1 MTLPVDAV
9 IPDLLHHLRMGNR
22 AVLQAPPGAGKTTRI
37 PLALMSEPWLGGRR
51 IVMLEPRRLAARAAA
66 AFMSRQLGETVGQT
80 VGYRI
85 QLDSRTGPGTRVEVV
100 TEGVLTRMLQND
112 PALSDYGAV
121 IFDEFHER
129 SMQGDL
135 GLALTLDSQGA
146 LREDLRLLV
155 MSATLDGE
163 RIAALLGGAP
173 VLSSRGRS
181 HPVALHYRPPGRQA
195 SLAAWV
201 AATTREALKEEAGSI
216 LVFLPGQREIRQVME
231 LLSPGLPDHVRLL
244 ALFGD
249 LPPEQQDLAIAPAE
263 NGLRKLV
270 LATNIAETS
279 LTIEGVR
286 VVVDAGLQRS
296 SRFDPSTGMSR
307 LVTTRISHAS
317 AEQRAG
323 RAGRTEP
330 GSCYRLWSAE
340 EHARL
345 QAFAPPEIADADLA
359 PVVLELARWGVADP
373 AELRWL
379 DPPPQAN
386 WDQASGLLRWLGLLD
401 DGGRITAHGHATAE
415 LGLHPRL
422 GHMLLQARDGGHG
435 WLACRLAALLSERD
449 LLAGEPASSTDVLL
463 RLERLERSGG
473 RARRVLE
480 RARQLARRLR
490 CCAVAGDD
498 DDDKAGH
505 LLMLAYPERL
515 ALRRRTGD
523 TRYLLAN
530 GRGARLPEGDPL
542 AGMAMLVAA
551 HVEGGADDARVRLA
565 AGVSQVCVEEV
576 FAHRITEHDH
586 VGLEAGSGRVLA
598 RRQRRLG
605 ALVLSERVLP
615 APEPSAIQEVLLA
628 ALRKRGLELLPWT
641 PELRQLQ
648 ARVALLRALEP
659 EEWPDFGDGALLEA
673 LDDWVTP
680 FLAGITSLAGLR
692 DFPLQAALE
701 SRLSPLQQRR
711 LREETPTHWQ
721 VPAGSRIRLD
731 YCAGAEPVLAVRL
744 QELFG
749 CEEGPVIAGGRVP
762 VLLHLLSPAGRPVQL
777 TRDLAGFWRGSYH
790 DVRKELRGRYPKHA
804 WPDDPLR
811 AAPLRGVPRR
821 GKRA

>member
-9 IPDLLHHLRMGNR
+9 IPDLLHHLRVGNK
-22 AVLQAPPGAGKTTRI
+22 AVLQAPPGAGKTTRV
-37 PLALMSEPWLGGRR
+37 PLALLPETWLRGRR

-80 VGYRI
+80 VGYRV

-100 TEGVLTRMLQND
+100 TEGVLTRMLQDD
-112 PALSDYGAV
+112 PELSDYGAV

-129 SMQGDL
+129 SLQGDL

-173 VLSSRGRS
+173 VISSRGRR
-181 HPVALHYRPPGRQA
+181 HPVALHYRPRGRQS
-195 SLAAWV
+195 SLATHV
-201 AATTREALKEEAGSI
+201 AATTQEALKEETGSI
-216 LVFLPGQREIRQVME
+216 LVFLPGQREIRQVEE
-231 LLSPGLPDHVRLL
+231 LLSPALPDGVMLGT
-244 ALFGD
+244 LFGD
-249 LPPEQQDLAIAPAE
+249 LPPEQQDRVISPAE
-263 NGLRKLV
+263 SGFRKLV

-279 LTIEGVR
+279 LTIDGVR
-286 VVVDAGLQRS
+286 VVIDAGMERR

-307 LVTTRISHAS
+307 LVATRISLAS

-323 RAGRTEP
+323 RAGRAEP
-330 GSCYRLWSAE
+330 GVCYRLWSAE
-340 EHARL
+340 EHSRV

-359 PVVLELARWGVADP
+359 PVVLELARWGVGDP

-379 DPPPQAN
+379 DPPPKAN
-386 WDQASGLLRWLGLLD
+386 WEQGKGLLHWLGLLD
-401 DGGRITAHGHATAE
+401 DGGRITAHGRATAE

-422 GHMLLQARDGGHG
+422 GHMLLLARDGGQG

-449 LLAGEPASSTDVLL
+449 LLAGDAVSGTDVQL
-463 RLERLERSGG
+463 RLQRLEQGGG

-490 CCAVAGDD
+490 CSAVADD
-498 DDDKAGH
+498 DDQAGD
-505 LLMLAYPERL
+505 LLMSAYPERV
-515 ALRRRTGD
+515 ALRRRAGD

-530 GRGARLPEGDPL
+530 GNGARLPEGDPL
-542 AGMAMLVAA
+542 AGEAMLVAA

-565 AGVSQVCVEEV
+565 ASVSQARVEEA
-576 FAHRITEHDH
+576 FAHRIAEQDQ
-586 VGLEAGSGRVLA
+586 VGLEAGSGRILA
-598 RRQRRLG
+598 RRLRRLG
-605 ALVLSERVLP
+605 ALVLSERILP
-615 APEPSAIQEVLLA
+615 TPEPSAIQEVLLT
-628 ALRKRGLELLPWT
+628 ALRKQGLELLPWT

-648 ARVALLRALEP
+648 ARVALLRTLEP
-659 EEWPDFGDGALLEA
+659 EQWPDFADGALLEA
-673 LDDWVTP
+673 LDDWVAP
-680 FLAGITSLAGLR
+680 YLPGIRSLAGLR
-692 DFPLQAALE
+692 DFPLEAALE
-701 SRLSPLQQRR
+701 ARLSPLQQQR
-711 LREETPTHWQ
+711 LREEAPTHWQ
-721 VPAGSRIRLD
+721 VTTGSRIRLE

-749 CEEGPVIAGGRVP
+749 SEAGPAIAGGRVP
-762 VLLHLLSPAGRPVQL
+762 LLLHLLSPAGRPVQV
-777 TRDLAGFWRGSYH
+777 TRDLAGFCRGSYH

-811 AAPLRGVPRR
+811 AVPLRGVPRR